1 MEKELKKILSILIA
15 MMLSVSLMACGK
27 AADSQTQTKEEDN
40 HFIRKTS
47 RYNYS
52 AGLW

>member
-27 AADSQTQTKEEDN
+27 AADSQT
-40 HFIRKTS
+40 TS

>member
-27 AADSQTQTKEEDN
+27 LLTARHRLKKRIIFYQE
-40 HFIRKTS
+40 TS